1 MVGTVHHSQ
10 LFPKYQERIM
20 FLIVTL
26 MLCFVGTKSKAVS
39 RDVEVFSPTTLGTTT
54 PSYWERRFA
63 QCEEDRVNYAKHLEH
78 CLDAPK
84 GTPKFY
90 RLLLFFDDAE

>member
-1 MVGTVHHSQ
+1 
-10 LFPKYQERIM
+10 M
-20 FLIVTL
+20 FILVL

-63 QCEEDRVNYAKHLEH
+63 QCEEDRVHYAKHLEH
-78 CLDAPK
+78 CLDSPK
-84 GTPKFY
+84 GIPKF
-90 RLLLFFDDAE
+90 LSSFVAFDDVE